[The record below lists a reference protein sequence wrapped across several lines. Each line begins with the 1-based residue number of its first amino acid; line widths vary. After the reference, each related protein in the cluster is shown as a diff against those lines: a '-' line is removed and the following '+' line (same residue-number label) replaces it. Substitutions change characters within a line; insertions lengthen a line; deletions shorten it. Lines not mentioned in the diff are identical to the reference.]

1 MKVGRRDGHSLPAGS
16 SRGREFFPVQ
26 GLPRSRMSMKR
37 RVEALSHHMASQ
49 QQQQRRQQPTVAAAA
64 AAALAPQLP
73 LHAVELFS
81 VKGKVDLPAV

>member
-1 MKVGRRDGHSLPAGS
+1 
-16 SRGREFFPVQ
+16 
-26 GLPRSRMSMKR
+26 MKR

>member
-1 MKVGRRDGHSLPAGS
+1 
-16 SRGREFFPVQ
+16 
-26 GLPRSRMSMKR
+26 MKR
-37 RVEALSHHMASQ
+37 RVEALRHHMASQ
-49 QQQQRRQQPTVAAAA
+49 QQQQRRQQPTVAA